1 MKVAIEAETNKKEP
15 PAGDPFFVY
24 YKWQLRS
31 RSGIRHLAFFI
42 NSATG
47 QLLISCMV
55 RLFIQRLQTKLGC
68 LGINRINENIRKTG
82 QIRSVGSRT
91 LHYTGI

>member
-1 MKVAIEAETNKKEP
+1 MKVAIETETNKKGP

-42 NSATG
+42 NSATW
-47 QLLISCMV
+47 QLT
-55 RLFIQRLQTKLGC
+55 F
-68 LGINRINENIRKTG
+68 
-82 QIRSVGSRT
+82 
-91 LHYTGI
+91 LHDAIIYSEAADQAWMPGH